1 MPQLQPP
8 ATPHQPPA
16 PTRAPA
22 AGTDW
27 AVLATG
33 AVRHAL
39 IVASF
44 CCSIALALT
53 LGGKGPWDQNLVYS
67 LAIGMVSWAVIEAG
81 RITLARHEEGMWP
94 RGWRGIA
101 LVAAG
106 TLVGFG
112 AGTLLGDLW
121 CQCSTWAR
129 WQATPGALATVLV
142 ITTLATVTAS
152 FFFYS
157 RGTARALQARIALTE
172 RDAAEARL
180 KLLEAQLEPHMLF
193 NTLANLRVLIAL
205 DPTRAQ
211 AMLDHLIAYLRATL
225 TASRATHHPLAD
237 EFDRLRD
244 YLELMAVRMGP
255 RLRYTLDLPDA
266 LRQVTCRRCCC
277 SRW

>member
-16 PTRAPA
+16 PRRAPA

-33 AVRHAL
+33 VVRHAL

-44 CCSIALALT
+44 CCCIALALT

-129 WQATPGALATVLV
+129 WQAT
-142 ITTLATVTAS
+142 TTW
-152 FFFYS
+152 
-157 RGTARALQARIALTE
+157 R
-172 RDAAEARL
+172 
-180 KLLEAQLEPHMLF
+180 
-193 NTLANLRVLIAL
+193 
-205 DPTRAQ
+205 
-211 AMLDHLIAYLRATL
+211 
-225 TASRATHHPLAD
+225 
-237 EFDRLRD
+237 
-244 YLELMAVRMGP
+244 
-255 RLRYTLDLPDA
+255 
-266 LRQVTCRRCCC
+266 
-277 SRW
+277 